1 MNENKETESI
11 RLNKYLSEMGICS
24 RREADR
30 LIEGRKVT
38 VNHETAVMG
47 QKVTLKDIVKV
58 NGQLVTREEEQIVI
72 AFNKPVGIECTTD
85 AGNPDADTRAVS
97 SDS

>member
-30 LIEGRKVT
+30 LIEKGCV
-38 VNHETAVMG
+38 
-47 QKVTLKDIVKV
+47 
-58 NGQLVTREEEQIVI
+58 LV
-72 AFNKPVGIECTTD
+72 D
-85 AGNPDADTRAVS
+85 GNPAFMGTRVS
-97 SDS
+97 PGQHVICNGTIVGEMRGR